1 MKNFYFFLGILLVIL
16 LGLSLNE
23 PEEQPAFTELKPKNF
38 FFSEGLSAQSTTH
51 KYFQQKHF
59 LNKVSLIFF
68 GYTRCPDFCPDT
80 LAKLN
85 KIYASMKNNNYEN
98 FEQLQIIFIS
108 VDTKN
113 DDISTVKNYV
123 EYFNNDFIGITMSP
137 TDLKSLSQSIGVYY
151 EKVSSSQSIDFYEH
165 TGALFLVDQSGR
177 LLGIFSPPFDFS
189 KLETEIVE
197 FLN

>member
-98 FEQLQIIFIS
+98 FENL
-108 VDTKN
+108 KN
-113 DDISTVKNYV
+113 HN
-123 EYFNNDFIGITMSP
+123 FH
-137 TDLKSLSQSIGVYY
+137 
-151 EKVSSSQSIDFYEH
+151 EKMLDSSSKTSENILRRPARA
-165 TGALFLVDQSGR
+165 TNCGAQAY
-177 LLGIFSPPFDFS
+177 
-189 KLETEIVE
+189 T
-197 FLN
+197 